1 MENILWKKVW
11 TLPNKYL
18 LVNKVK
24 EIYFLAS
31 LFVSTI
37 QRAFSALASSCSL
50 TFIVSKFNLS
60 IDVNCT
66 FCDWQPETVLY
77 FSWHYVH
84 TRKLW
89 QDICQ
94 FIVHFIHND
103 FELFFKDILFGV
115 FTFEKQYG
123 NIYFLCNLIRCLAQ
137 GNLSRGVVLR
147 AKVHSLP
154 HLQLLPDSNSQHL
167 DYESDSLT
175 IRPQLPLLCIVGFCL
190 VFYGSTCQIFR
201 CA

>member
-1 MENILWKKVW
+1 MENILWTKVW

-31 LFVSTI
+31 LFISTI

-50 TFIVSKFNLS
+50 NFIVSKFNLS

-77 FSWHYVH
+77 LFCHYVH

-103 FELFFKDILFGV
+103 FEIFFKDVLFGV
-115 FTFEKQYG
+115 ITFEKQYG

-137 GNLSRGVVLR
+137 GNLSHGVVLR
-147 AKVHSLP
+147 VHRYIHSS
-154 HLQLLPDSNSQHL
+154 HLQLLSGLELATFGLRVWLSNH
-167 DYESDSLT
+167 
-175 IRPQLPLLCIVGFCL
+175 
-190 VFYGSTCQIFR
+190 
-201 CA
+201 

>member
-77 FSWHYVH
+77 LSWHYVH

-103 FELFFKDILFGV
+103 FELFFKNILFGV

-147 AKVHSLP
+147 AKVHSLNP
-154 HLQLLPDSNSQHL
+154 PTTPAGLELATFGL
-167 DYESDSLT
+167 
-175 IRPQLPLLCIVGFCL
+175 RV
-190 VFYGSTCQIFR
+190 
-201 CA
+201 